1 MCLLVGLAVDY
12 VVHLAEGYH
21 LSLHKDRLSRT
32 RDMLEEM
39 GTSVFSGACTT
50 LGASSF
56 MFFATL
62 QFFMQFG
69 VFMFCTIG
77 FSLLF
82 SLGLFTLLMGLCGPE
97 NNIGCLKTLFAKLTD
112 TCICRKQKEEKVKCS
127 EEDINPSLSTP
138 SINTLGSQN
147 KLIDSQ
153 VPQNVST
160 DNANGYHG

>member
-1 MCLLVGLAVDY
+1 
-12 VVHLAEGYH
+12 
-21 LSLHKDRLSRT
+21 
-32 RDMLEEM
+32 MLEEM

-82 SLGLFTLLMGLCGPE
+82 SLGLFDDAPRVVHAPE
-97 NNIGCLKTLFAKLTD
+97 NTEVPISSNMSRVLLNLSL
-112 TCICRKQKEEKVKCS
+112 CS
-127 EEDINPSLSTP
+127 D
-138 SINTLGSQN
+138 
-147 KLIDSQ
+147 K
-153 VPQNVST
+153 
-160 DNANGYHG
+160 